1 MNIRVE
7 TRVAGKSKIGKD
19 NRGRNNPIKGM
30 VYYYY
35 CIKGKGRRGV

>member
-1 MNIRVE
+1 MNIRVK
-7 TRVAGKSKIGKD
+7 TRVVGKD

-30 VYYYY
+30 VYYY